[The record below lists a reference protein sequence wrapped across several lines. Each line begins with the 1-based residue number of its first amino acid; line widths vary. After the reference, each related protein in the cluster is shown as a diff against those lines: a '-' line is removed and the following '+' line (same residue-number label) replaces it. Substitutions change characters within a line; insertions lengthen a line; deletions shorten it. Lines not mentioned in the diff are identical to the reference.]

1 MIGMGKFWLRATPVE
16 SILVY
21 VTSDAD
27 NALGEN
33 VFKLPMLFALADHF
47 PKARISWVPGTSGS
61 FYLQNVLAPL
71 VGGRIHEFIND
82 LAIPVEPWPALRTR
96 HPILKRRFDLIIDT
110 QRYVART
117 MFLRRIL
124 HRRFISD
131 NWRYAWSDRWPPKGV
146 PLRPRLLTDKLLGL
160 AATAAGQKIVAAN
173 PIPVGEAWL
182 KRAVELMPPGPLYV
196 GVAPGIGDPGSGRG
210 YPVEQYLAVARE
222 LAKRGRTPVI
232 FLGPAERQL
241 TQTVRDSVPEAMIPD
256 LDGPLGGPTLTVALA
271 GHLHAAVASDAGPAH
286 LLAAGGAPMVSLF
299 GPSNP
304 LKRAPFSRAIIVL
317 RSQDYGSNRVEA
329 IPGDAVVEAI
339 ERQIRIGPARSASL

>member
-1 MIGMGKFWLRATPVE
+1 MIGIGKFWLREKPIE

-33 VFKLPMLFALADHF
+33 VFKLPMLYALAEQF
-47 PKARISWVPGTSGS
+47 PQARISWVPGTSGS

-117 MFLRRIL
+117 MFLHRIP

-160 AATAAGQKIVAAN
+160 VATAAGKKIVAAN
-173 PIPVGEAWL
+173 PIPAPEAWL
-182 KRAVELMPPGPLYV
+182 KRAAEMLPPGPIYV

-210 YPVEQYLAVARE
+210 YPVEQYMAVARM
-222 LAKRGRTPVI
+222 LAERGRTPVI

-241 TQTVRDSVPEAMIPD
+241 TSMVRDSVPGAIIPD
-256 LDGPLGGPTLTVALA
+256 LDGAMGGPALTVALA

-304 LKRAPFSRAIIVL
+304 KKRAPFSRAIIVL
-317 RSQDYGSNRVEA
+317 RAQDHGSNRVEA
-329 IPGDAVVEAI
+329 IPVSAVVDAI
-339 ERQIRIGPARSASL
+339 ERQIPIGPARVPTL

>member
-1 MIGMGKFWLRATPVE
+1 MRATPVD

-33 VFKLPMLFALADHF
+33 VFKLPMLFALAEQF
-47 PKARISWVPGTSGS
+47 PRAQITWVPGTTGA

-82 LAIPVEPWPALRTR
+82 LSIPVEPWPALRAQ
-96 HPILKRRFDLIIDT
+96 HPILRRRFDLIIDT

-117 MFLRRIL
+117 MFLRRIP

-146 PLRPRLLTDKLLGL
+146 PIRPRLLTDKLLGL
-160 AATAAGQKIVAAN
+160 VATAAHRPVVAAN
-173 PIPVGEAWL
+173 PIPVPEAWL
-182 KRAVELMPPGPLYV
+182 KRAAEMLPPGPVYV
-196 GVAPGIGDPGSGRG
+196 GIAPGIGSPASGRG
-210 YPVEQYLAVARE
+210 YPVDQYLAVGRD
-222 LAKRGRTPVI
+222 LAERGRTPVF

-241 TQTVRDSVPEAMIPD
+241 ASTIREAVPRSVIPD
-256 LDGPLGGPTLTVALA
+256 LDGATGGPALTVALA

-304 LKRAPFSRAIIVL
+304 KKRAPFSRAIIVL
-317 RSQDYGSNRVEA
+317 RAQDHGSNRVEA
-329 IPGDAVVEAI
+329 IPVDAVVAAI
-339 ERQIRIGPARSASL
+339 ETQIAIGPARNP